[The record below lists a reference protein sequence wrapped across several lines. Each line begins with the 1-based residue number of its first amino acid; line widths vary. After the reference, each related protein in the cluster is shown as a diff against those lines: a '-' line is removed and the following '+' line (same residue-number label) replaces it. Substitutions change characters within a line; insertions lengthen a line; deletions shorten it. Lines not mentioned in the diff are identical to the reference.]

1 VIVRPEGVKDS
12 ALPPKGS
19 KEYEQEQAR
28 LDKVASRPLPDY
40 GLTGIPEQ
48 IEIPDQVQRLNALL
62 VSIFGLDPQNLKL
75 PNFRF
80 VSGRTQTEWY
90 YGRQVMTYPHPT
102 DVPETAWEYF
112 IRLPDG
118 GRMECPADPA
128 DYPETWPEEWKSLPI
143 GVEVV
148 RKQKGDPAWWLESWR
163 PPAVI
168 CANWREDIHGPT
180 PWEGA
185 YTPVWRC
192 QNPDRSP
199 RLPDESDLARLAELV
214 ALQQSSPTL
223 KNHRWDAGFDANVF
237 NDRLDRDLKAT
248 EQARL
253 DAVEGQELVAMPAVA
268 RRHKGRI

>member
-148 RKQKGDPAWWLESWR
+148 RKQKGDPHGGSKAGVRRRSSALTGGRTFTVR
-163 PPAVI
+163 PRGRARTRRSGVVRTLTAVLDFRT
-168 CANWREDIHGPT
+168 NPT
-180 PWEGA
+180 SRNSPSLS
-185 YTPVWRC
+185 
-192 QNPDRSP
+192 RSSS
-199 RLPDESDLARLAELV
+199 RAR
-214 ALQQSSPTL
+214 
-223 KNHRWDAGFDANVF
+223 H
-237 NDRLDRDLKAT
+237 
-248 EQARL
+248 
-253 DAVEGQELVAMPAVA
+253 
-268 RRHKGRI
+268 